1 MENKQLTVIDV
12 LIETHIELDRLGPG
26 SADAACKALSFIDDP
41 DKIKRVAD
49 MGCGTGGQT
58 FHLAAR
64 TDASIV
70 GVDIFPA
77 FIDVF
82 NANAQ
87 KLNLE
92 KRVTGI
98 VGSMDDLS
106 FNKEEFDLIWSEGAI
121 DNIGFEKGL
130 NYWRGFLKSGGYLA
144 VTSPTWL
151 SAEHPAQV
159 EKFWADAGSKLDTVE
174 HSISILQK
182 AGYRFIAAFALPE
195 TCWTDNYF
203 TLRTAKERALLRK
216 YPGNTIVEECVR
228 NSQYEIELYAEHS
241 QHYGYVFY
249 IGKKM

>member
-1 MENKQLTVIDV
+1 MAYEQITAIDI

-26 SADAACKALSFIDDP
+26 SEDATRKALSFIENLDQ
-41 DKIKRVAD
+41 IKRVAD

-58 FHLAAR
+58 FHLAKHLV
-64 TDASIV
+64 ASIV
-70 GVDIFPA
+70 GIDIFPA

-92 KRVTGI
+92 KRVTGM

-106 FNKEEFDLIWSEGAI
+106 FQKEEFDLIWSEGAI
-121 DNIGFEKGL
+121 DAIGFEKGI
-130 NYWRGFLKSGGYLA
+130 NYWEGFLKCGGYLA

-159 EKFWADAGSKLDTVE
+159 EKFWADAGSRLDTIE
-174 HSISILQK
+174 HNISIMQK
-182 AGYRFIAAFALPE
+182 AGYHFTAAFALSKE
-195 TCWTDNYF
+195 CWTDNYF
-203 TLRTAKERALLRK
+203 ALRSAKERELLKK
-216 YPGNTIVEECVR
+216 YPGSTVVEECVR
-228 NSQYEIELYAEHS
+228 HSQYEIELYAEHG

-249 IGKKM
+249 LGQKM